1 MYYLMK
7 LGMGSQ
13 DLQEFNLTRLDL
25 TKSMSISEDRE
36 SNAVYGFISLRTNLG
51 DQTSLVPSFSHV

>member
-7 LGMGSQ
+7 LGIGSQ

-25 TKSMSISEDRE
+25 TKSMSISEDRGK
-36 SNAVYGFISLRTNLG
+36 AV
-51 DQTSLVPSFSHV
+51 